1 MVADAIR
8 DVTAHGDLV
17 LDPFGGSGATLL
29 AAEETGRR
37 AALAELDPRY
47 ADLIVR
53 RFEEA
58 TGEKAVL
65 ANTGETIEDAHWRRA
80 IEEDQA

>member
-1 MVADAIR
+1 
-8 DVTAHGDLV
+8 VTAHSDLV

-37 AALAELDPRY
+37 AAVAELDPRY
-47 ADLIVR
+47 VDLIVR

-65 ANTGETIEDAHWRRA
+65 AQTGEIFEDAHWRRA
-80 IEEDQA
+80 IEEDPE